1 MPNYAIKIYIM
12 IVHHLINNQL
22 IINLQERKLKLYKTK
37 IFILN
42 QFPDKKEEIL
52 DGI

>member
-1 MPNYAIKIYIM
+1 MLNYVIKIYIM

-22 IINLQERKLKLYKTK
+22 IINHQVRKLKQFKTK

-42 QFPDKKEEIL
+42 QFPDKKGEIL
-52 DGI
+52 DGT